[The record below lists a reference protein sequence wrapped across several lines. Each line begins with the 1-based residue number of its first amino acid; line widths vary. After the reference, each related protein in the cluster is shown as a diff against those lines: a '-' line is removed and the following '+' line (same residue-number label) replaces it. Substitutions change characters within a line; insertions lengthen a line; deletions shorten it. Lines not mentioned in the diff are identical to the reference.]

1 MLLSSL
7 LAGRLLHRALAPA
20 ASLLQMPPAPS
31 AFATAAGFSFRGS
44 GIIPAG
50 LRLSG
55 RPSNGR
61 PLVPRRAI
69 HASRV
74 VGHTQAEASS
84 YVRFIEQ
91 AMSESDKHKQADELA
106 VAIAQAG
113 EFGQRQVL
121 EAVKRLEERLDTN
134 VKSLEERLDTNVKSL
149 DKRLD
154 TNNTNVK
161 SLDNKLWA
169 IISLVATAFLGVL
182 GLIVAL
188 LSTILSR
195 NGSAPPS
202 GPSMAPPA
210 AAAAVPG
217 TMPLA
222 SYPVAS
228 PPSASP
234 TTTLPLAAS
243 QPAAHPPASSMPAAS
258 LPATSSPAVA
268 PAPPTPATPVQ

>member
-113 EFGQRQVL
+113 EF
-121 EAVKRLEERLDTN
+121 
-134 VKSLEERLDTNVKSL
+134 
-149 DKRLD
+149 
-154 TNNTNVK
+154 
-161 SLDNKLWA
+161 DNKLWA